1 MSYSLL
7 VSGFTFVAVSSQGAR
22 IASVL
27 LTTLSYRRETNG
39 SRFSV
44 SQAKAFLKFSS
55 SQFIWSITELF
66 DKIYTIYLLSTGLQ

>member
-27 LTTLSYRRETNG
+27 LTTLSYRCETNG

-44 SQAKAFLKFSS
+44 GQAKAFLKFSS
-55 SQFIWSITELF
+55 FLFIWGITELF
-66 DKIYTIYLLSTGLQ
+66 DKNYTIYLLSIGLQ